1 MRDQRKPDVHS
12 QVTRWPRR
20 IMQTS
25 IRLSH
30 FLALHPRHKTPQ
42 PGVTSITPTATPA
55 LVTHV
60 HSSAKTSIIHRRAT
74 LPRPAVSK
82 HRTSDVQQPQRDYSV
97 LAQLAAKAASPIVL
111 SKAEIRASW
120 DRAFR
125 RAARSG
131 GTSILGEQRAAQAS
145 VRNRSYMGRGVSER
159 STQMNSNLEVHAM
172 LHVPEELRRLI
183 GETCELLNRLDRLPS
198 VVASEHV
205 TAAAE
210 HEQAVATR
218 DAVQADALLAPSD
231 PDIANRAEIAQ
242 TRAQEIDAKLARL
255 ANAKCSLPRLLA
267 ELDERVVA
275 ASATLREASAPLKTT
290 VQHDV
295 VADLNTAL
303 VQLATVLKRA
313 YAVRAGG
320 VGLPWLG
327 DIKIQHPIESGYLL
341 NDGRLGTGEDL
352 TATWRDNPAAAACF
366 AALQPLREV
375 EDRVGS
381 HVRRIDRE
389 RSIALTAANEK
400 AREESFSGRRP
411 SRAPQTAADAGDWT
425 PPPNAHPFIPPIYR
439 NLPPRKQEFGAM
451 RDPAALEEF

>member
-55 LVTHV
+55 LVTYV

-145 VRNRSYMGRGVSER
+145 VRNRSGTWDVAFR
-159 STQMNSNLEVHAM
+159 NAA
-172 LHVPEELRRLI
+172 RR
-183 GETCELLNRLDRLPS
+183 
-198 VVASEHV
+198 
-205 TAAAE
+205 
-210 HEQAVATR
+210 
-218 DAVQADALLAPSD
+218 
-231 PDIANRAEIAQ
+231 
-242 TRAQEIDAKLARL
+242 
-255 ANAKCSLPRLLA
+255 
-267 ELDERVVA
+267 
-275 ASATLREASAPLKTT
+275 
-290 VQHDV
+290 
-295 VADLNTAL
+295 
-303 VQLATVLKRA
+303 
-313 YAVRAGG
+313 
-320 VGLPWLG
+320 
-327 DIKIQHPIESGYLL
+327 
-341 NDGRLGTGEDL
+341 
-352 TATWRDNPAAAACF
+352 
-366 AALQPLREV
+366 
-375 EDRVGS
+375 
-381 HVRRIDRE
+381 
-389 RSIALTAANEK
+389 
-400 AREESFSGRRP
+400 
-411 SRAPQTAADAGDWT
+411 
-425 PPPNAHPFIPPIYR
+425 
-439 NLPPRKQEFGAM
+439 
-451 RDPAALEEF
+451 